1 METNIYPNENNQQI
15 IMEKEQTLKQEFTEN
30 FNEWMDKSTSHGFP
44 VTF

>member
-1 METNIYPNENNQQI
+1 MANSQI
-15 IMEKEQTLKQEFTEN
+15 EKEPTLKQEFTEN